1 MKILRKNRLSGSIL
15 VMVLGI
21 LMILSVIVTSFLK
34 NLSQEMQLK
43 LQLEGKPDLRHEAY
57 NALEVVRCQLEQMLA
72 NNDDPQKAASVQR
85 MRLPSTI
92 KAEVTIIDESGKIPL
107 NHSDEKQLI
116 DLFRL
121 FGDMWEAKALAQ
133 EYTKWLKEK
142 PVVCTLI
149 DKNPLAAA
157 TSDGG
162 KEKSKKDKDKEEK
175 KDDESTSDE
184 NGSDEE
190 GKKKSGDAGK
200 PTFPKGL
207 NNYLQLAEINKFRAL
222 FFDKEGK
229 PNKQLK
235 RLAACTSLYSDWPIN
250 INAASRDVLA
260 VVGKRVSLD
269 ADAVLQHLGV
279 DQKNAKEKHR
289 YKNLQEIDALGHG
302 HTASSSEDGE
312 GKKKGSAEKILTTKP
327 TLLTMRLSL
336 KDGGISFALQARF
349 KVCEGKS
356 SSKGKKGVAASVLSV
371 VELRENT
378 Y

>member
-85 MRLPSTI
+85 MRLPSTV

-157 TSDGG
+157 TSDDG
-162 KEKSKKDKDKEEK
+162 KEKSKKDKEEK
-175 KDDESTSDE
+175 KEDEDASDE
-184 NGSDEE
+184 KSDGE
-190 GKKKSGDAGK
+190 GEKKKADAGK

-207 NNYLQLAEINKFRAL
+207 NDYLQLKEINKFRAL

-250 INAASRDVLA
+250 INAASRDVLS

-289 YKNLQEIDALGHG
+289 YKNLQEIEALGHG
-302 HTASSSEDGE
+302 QLGGGGEGSEDK
-312 GKKKGSAEKILTTKP
+312 KKKGGAEKILTTKP
-327 TLLTMRLSL
+327 TLLTVRLSL

>member
-1 MKILRKNRLSGSIL
+1 MKVFRTKRFSGSIL

-85 MRLPSTI
+85 MRLPGTV

-149 DKNPLAAA
+149 EKHPLAAA
-157 TSDGG
+157 SSDDGSKNK
-162 KEKSKKDKDKEEK
+162 KEKEK
-175 KDDESTSDE
+175 KEDDETSDE
-184 NGSDEE
+184 SSEDEGGE
-190 GKKKSGDAGK
+190 KKKSDDAGK

-279 DQKNAKEKHR
+279 GEKNPKEKHR

-327 TLLTMRLSL
+327 ALLTVRLSL
-336 KDGGISFALQARF
+336 KDGGVSFALQARF
-349 KVCEGKS
+349 KVCEGKGG
-356 SSKGKKGVAASVLSV
+356 SKGKKTIATSTLTV
-371 VELRENT
+371 VDLEENA

>member
-1 MKILRKNRLSGSIL
+1 MKSFRTKRISGSIL

-85 MRLPSTI
+85 MRLPGTV

-149 DKNPLAAA
+149 DKNPLSTA
-157 TSDGG
+157 TSDDGKSKNK
-162 KEKSKKDKDKEEK
+162 KEKEK
-175 KDDESTSDE
+175 KEDDETSDE
-184 NGSDEE
+184 SSKDEGGE
-190 GKKKSGDAGK
+190 KKKSDDAGK

-279 DQKNAKEKHR
+279 GEKNPKEKHR

-327 TLLTMRLSL
+327 TLLTVKLSL
-336 KDGGISFALQARF
+336 KDGGISFALQVRF
-349 KVCEGKS
+349 KICEGKS
-356 SSKGKKGVAASVLSV
+356 NSKGKKRVAASVLSV

>member
-1 MKILRKNRLSGSIL
+1 MKTVRKHRSGSIL

-43 LQLEGKPDLRHEAY
+43 LQLEGKSDLRHEAY
-57 NALEVVRCQLEQMLA
+57 NVLEVVRCQLEQMLA

-85 MRLPSTI
+85 MRLPSTV
-92 KAEVTIIDESGKIPL
+92 KAEVAIIDESGKIPL
-107 NHSDEKQLI
+107 NHSDEKQLT

-162 KEKSKKDKDKEEK
+162 KEKSKKDKEEK
-175 KDDESTSDE
+175 KDDEDTSDE
-184 NGSDEE
+184 GGDGEE
-190 GKKKSGDAGK
+190 KKKKSDDAGK

-235 RLAACTSLYSDWPIN
+235 RLTACTSLYSDWPIN

-302 HTASSSEDGE
+302 HTASSLEDGE

-327 TLLTMRLSL
+327 TLLTVRLSL

-356 SSKGKKGVAASVLSV
+356 GFKGKKGVAASVLSV
-371 VELRENT
+371 IELRENT
-378 Y
+378 YQ

>member
-1 MKILRKNRLSGSIL
+1 MKVFHTKRISGSIL
-15 VMVLGI
+15 VMVLGV
-21 LMILSVIVTSFLK
+21 LMILSVIVTSFLQ

-43 LQLEGKPDLRHEAY
+43 LQLEGKSDLRHEAY
-57 NALEVVRCQLEQMLA
+57 NVLEVVRCQLEQMLA

-85 MRLPSTI
+85 MRLSKDI

-157 TSDGG
+157 SSDDG
-162 KEKSKKDKDKEEK
+162 KEKSKKNKEEK
-175 KDDESTSDE
+175 KEDKDASDE
-184 NGSDEE
+184 KSDGE
-190 GKKKSGDAGK
+190 GEKKKADAGK

-207 NNYLQLAEINKFRAL
+207 NDYLQLREINKFRAL

-250 INAASRDVLA
+250 INAVSRDVLS

-279 DQKNAKEKHR
+279 GQKDAKEKHR

-302 HTASSSEDGE
+302 HTAASSESDE
-312 GKKKGSAEKILTTKP
+312 GKKKEGAEKILTTKP
-327 TLLTMRLSL
+327 TLLTL
-336 KDGGISFALQARF
+336 KLFLKEGDISFVLQARL
-349 KVCEGKS
+349 KVCEGKGD
-356 SSKGKKGVAASVLSV
+356 SKDKKGVAASVLSV
-371 VELRENT
+371 VELKENT
-378 Y
+378 YQ

>member
-1 MKILRKNRLSGSIL
+1 MKSFRTKRISGSIL
-15 VMVLGI
+15 IMVLGI

-43 LQLEGKPDLRHEAY
+43 LQLEGKSDLRHEAY

-85 MRLPSTI
+85 MRLPGTV

-162 KEKSKKDKDKEEK
+162 KEKSKKDKEDK
-175 KDDESTSDE
+175 KDDEETSDE
-184 NGSDEE
+184 GGDGEE
-190 GKKKSGDAGK
+190 KKKKSDDAGK

-250 INAASRDVLA
+250 VNAVSRDVLS

-302 HTASSSEDGE
+302 HMASSSEDGE

-327 TLLTMRLSL
+327 TLLIVRLSL

-371 VELRENT
+371 VELKENT

>member
-1 MKILRKNRLSGSIL
+1 MKSFRTKRISGSIL

-85 MRLPSTI
+85 MRLPGTV

-149 DKNPLAAA
+149 DKNPLSTA
-157 TSDGG
+157 TSDDGKSKNK
-162 KEKSKKDKDKEEK
+162 KEKEK
-175 KDDESTSDE
+175 KEDDETSDE
-184 NGSDEE
+184 SSEDEGGE
-190 GKKKSGDAGK
+190 KKKSDDAGK

-279 DQKNAKEKHR
+279 GEKNPKEKHR
-289 YKNLQEIDALGHG
+289 YKSLQEIDALGHG

-327 TLLTMRLSL
+327 TLLTVKLSL

>member
-1 MKILRKNRLSGSIL
+1 MKIFRKNRLSGSIL

-85 MRLPSTI
+85 MRLPGTV

-162 KEKSKKDKDKEEK
+162 KEKSKKDKEEK
-175 KDDESTSDE
+175 KDDEETSDE
-184 NGSDEE
+184 GGDGEE
-190 GKKKSGDAGK
+190 RKKKSDDAGK

-222 FFDKEGK
+222 FFDKGGK

-250 INAASRDVLA
+250 VNAVSRDVLS

-269 ADAVLQHLGV
+269 TDAILRHLGV
-279 DQKNAKEKHR
+279 GEKNPKEKHR
-289 YKNLQEIDALGHG
+289 YKNLQEIEALGHG
-302 HTASSSEDGE
+302 HTAASSEDGE

-327 TLLTMRLSL
+327 TLLTVRLSL

-356 SSKGKKGVAASVLSV
+356 SSKGKKGVAASVLSA
-371 VELRENT
+371 VELKENT

>member
-1 MKILRKNRLSGSIL
+1 MKSFRTKRISGSIL

-85 MRLPSTI
+85 MRLPSAV
-92 KAEVTIIDESGKIPL
+92 KAEVAIIDESGKIPL
-107 NHSDEKQLI
+107 NHSDEKQLT

-162 KEKSKKDKDKEEK
+162 KEKSKKDKEEK
-175 KDDESTSDE
+175 KDDEDTSDE
-184 NGSDEE
+184 NDNDAE
-190 GKKKSGDAGK
+190 GKKKSDDAGK

-250 INAASRDVLA
+250 INAVSRDALA

-289 YKNLQEIDALGHG
+289 YKNLQEIEALGHG
-302 HTASSSEDGE
+302 QLGGGGEGSEDK
-312 GKKKGSAEKILTTKP
+312 KKKGGAEKILTTKP
-327 TLLTMRLSL
+327 TLLTVRLSL
-336 KDGGISFALQARF
+336 KDGGISFVLQAQF
-349 KVCEGKS
+349 KVCEGKGNF
-356 SSKGKKGVAASVLSV
+356 KGKKGIAASVLSV
-371 VELRENT
+371 VELKENT
-378 Y
+378 YQ

>member
-57 NALEVVRCQLEQMLA
+57 NALEVIRCQLEQLLA
-72 NNDDPQKAASVQR
+72 SNDDPQKAASVQR
-85 MRLPSTI
+85 MRLPSTV
-92 KAEVTIIDESGKIPL
+92 KAEVAIIDESGKIPL

-162 KEKSKKDKDKEEK
+162 KEKSKKDKEEK
-175 KDDESTSDE
+175 KDDEDTSDE
-184 NGSDEE
+184 NENDAE
-190 GKKKSGDAGK
+190 GKKKSDDAGK

-250 INAASRDVLA
+250 INAVSRDALA

-269 ADAVLQHLGV
+269 ADAILRHLGV
-279 DQKNAKEKHR
+279 GEKNPKEKHR
-289 YKNLQEIDALGHG
+289 YKSLQEIDALGHG
-302 HTASSSEDGE
+302 QTGASPEASE
-312 GKKKGSAEKILTTKP
+312 GKNKKQDTGKVLTTNP

-336 KDGGISFALQARF
+336 KDGGISFAL
-349 KVCEGKS
+349 
-356 SSKGKKGVAASVLSV
+356 
-371 VELRENT
+371 
-378 Y
+378 

>member
-1 MKILRKNRLSGSIL
+1 MKSFRKSRLSGSIL

-21 LMILSVIVTSFLK
+21 LMILSVIVTSFLQ
-34 NLSQEMQLK
+34 NLSREMQLK
-43 LQLEGKPDLRHEAY
+43 LQLEGKTDLRHEAY
-57 NALEVVRCQLEQMLA
+57 NALEVVRCQLEQLLT
-72 NNDDPQKAASVQR
+72 NNDDPQKATSVQR
-85 MRLPSTI
+85 MRLPSTV
-92 KAEVTIIDESGKIPL
+92 KAEVVIIDESGKIPL
-107 NHSDEKQLI
+107 NHSDEKQLT

-149 DKNPLAAA
+149 DRNPLAA
-157 TSDGG
+157 GG

-175 KDDESTSDE
+175 KDDEETSDE
-184 NGSDEE
+184 GGDGEE
-190 GKKKSGDAGK
+190 KKKKSDDAGK

-207 NNYLQLAEINKFRAL
+207 NDYLQLREINKFRTL

-250 INAASRDVLA
+250 INAVSRDVLS

-302 HTASSSEDGE
+302 HTSASSESGE
-312 GKKKGSAEKILTTKP
+312 GKKQGGAEKILTTRSK
-327 TLLTMRLSL
+327 LLTVSLSL
-336 KDGGISFALQARF
+336 KDGGVSFVLQARF
-349 KVCEGKS
+349 KVCEDKGN
-356 SSKGKKGVAASVLSV
+356 SKGKKGFATSVLTV
-371 VELRENT
+371 VELKENVCR
-378 Y
+378 

>member
-1 MKILRKNRLSGSIL
+1 MRVVPQNRLSGSIL

-43 LQLEGKPDLRHEAY
+43 LQLEGKSDLRHEAY

-85 MRLPSTI
+85 MRLPGTV

-149 DKNPLAAA
+149 EKNPLATAA
-157 TSDGG
+157 PDDGKDKNK
-162 KEKSKKDKDKEEK
+162 KEKDK
-175 KDDESTSDE
+175 KDDEETSDE
-184 NGSDEE
+184 GGDGEE
-190 GKKKSGDAGK
+190 KKKKSDDAGK

-312 GKKKGSAEKILTTKP
+312 GKKKGNAEKILTTKL
-327 TLLTMRLSL
+327 TLLTVGLSL

>member
-1 MKILRKNRLSGSIL
+1 MKTVRKHRSGSIL

-21 LMILSVIVTSFLK
+21 LMILSIIVTSFLK
-34 NLSQEMQLK
+34 NLSQELQLK
-43 LQLEGKPDLRHEAY
+43 LQLEGKSDLRHEAY
-57 NALEVVRCQLEQMLA
+57 NVLEVVRCQLEQMLA

-85 MRLPSTI
+85 MRLPSTV
-92 KAEVTIIDESGKIPL
+92 KAEVAIIDESGKIPL
-107 NHSDEKQLI
+107 NHSDEKQLT

-162 KEKSKKDKDKEEK
+162 KEKSKKDKEEK
-175 KDDESTSDE
+175 KDDEDTSDE
-184 NGSDEE
+184 GGDGEE
-190 GKKKSGDAGK
+190 KKKKSDDAGK

-269 ADAVLQHLGV
+269 ADAVLQYLGV

-289 YKNLQEIDALGHG
+289 YKNLQEIEALGHG
-302 HTASSSEDGE
+302 QLGGGGEGSEDK
-312 GKKKGSAEKILTTKP
+312 KKKGGAEKILTTKP
-327 TLLTMRLSL
+327 ALLTVKLSL
-336 KDGGISFALQARF
+336 KDGGVSFALQVRF
-349 KVCEGKS
+349 KICEGKS

-371 VELRENT
+371 VELKENT
-378 Y
+378 YQ